1 MCAELLVFLERPD
14 SAHRRIAGSQVLP
27 FTCEKVSNVLWNF
40 LTSLLFFLSG
50 FVLMR
55 IPLTEQKA
63 SDAKTRNKIHEE
75 KTSR

>member
-1 MCAELLVFLERPD
+1 VLSYLCFWNVQIL
-14 SAHRRIAGSQVLP
+14 RIAGLQDRKGVLP

-50 FVLMR
+50 LVLMR

-63 SDAKTRNKIHEE
+63 SDAKTRNKNHEE